1 MLRSERISSED
12 ASSDTEE
19 PIDPEEPLLAES
31 NGDYLNHN
39 HHSGGNGNNSGVGM
53 VRVGSREAGASISP
67 LTPQPPLLPQS
78 LNNATSSSSSAL
90 QPLPLL
96 QQQQQ
101 LLLPFSSSSSP
112 QTPSRNMGDAEWH
125 LGARRLALIA
135 LCGTLDGMVKGLRR
149 LRCTK

>member
-19 PIDPEEPLLAES
+19 PIDPEKPLLAES

-39 HHSGGNGNNSGVGM
+39 HHSGGNGNSSGVGM
-53 VRVGSREAGASISP
+53 VRVGSREGAVSISP

-96 QQQQQ
+96 QQQ
-101 LLLPFSSSSSP
+101 LLPLSSSSSP
-112 QTPSRNMGDAEWH
+112 LTPSRNMGDAEWH